1 MTTFFNAHGTS
12 PSLNGKFLDLNFG
25 LDESEELREGR
36 AWVSVEEL
44 ATDDDSDGEAVDLDF
59 EERILN
65 ALDNQYDEP
74 FFDWEDPDLLYTDRE
89 IASWIHTQYAD
100 TFEQLSNSPVGPTS
114 EILVVEVDDWLPSFS
129 SNHESPTRLS
139 WDDEDAKWRRTW
151 RSRNC
156 QKKAKWRVNGRRAK
170 KDSNHRRSVRHAQ
183 MEISNAYTAENFLD
197 DNAMLTHDESY
208 YYDWSQDPGPV
219 VERTLNIY
227 EPYYDDM
234 FWDYGMDMFMS
245 DHDYDLHYHDDPIE
259 DNLHD
264 YDYFM
269 SDDEDIAQMWAEMY
283 HAMEWEAEEF
293 MPSFGSTIIRAKRRK
308 YDFDAKPDFKRS
320 RNHTAR
326 RGWKR
331 LASPKRH
338 GRESIRGIP
347 IWMTQG
353 YTAERF
359 LTENALVN

>member
-12 PSLNGKFLDLNFG
+12 PSLDGKFLDLNFG
-25 LDESEELREGR
+25 LDEPEELREGR

-44 ATDDDSDGEAVDLDF
+44 ATDDDSDDEAVDTDF
-59 EERILN
+59 EDRILN
-65 ALDNQYDEP
+65 ALDNQYDEL
-74 FFDWEDPDLLYTDRE
+74 FFDWEDPDY
-89 IASWIHTQYAD
+89 
-100 TFEQLSNSPVGPTS
+100 LSIRNIPDWVQTRYGDIIERLGNSTVGPTS
-114 EILVVEVDDWLPSFS
+114 EILVVEADDWLPSFS

-139 WDDEDAKWRRTW
+139 WDDDDAKWRRTW
-151 RSRNC
+151 RSRNA
-156 QKKAKWRVNGRRAK
+156 QKKARWRIDGRRGK
-170 KDSNHRRSVRHAQ
+170 KDSNHRESVRYAQ
-183 MEISNAYTAENFLD
+183 IEMFDAYTAENFLD

-208 YYDWSQDPGPV
+208 YYDWSQDPEPV
-219 VERTLNIY
+219 VERTLYIY
-227 EPYYDDM
+227 EPYYDDLY
-234 FWDYGMDMFMS
+234 WDYGMDMFLS
-245 DHDYDLHYHDDPIE
+245 DS
-259 DNLHD
+259 D
-264 YDYFM
+264 YDYHYDDRFEDEYHM
-269 SDDEDIAQMWAEMY
+269 LDDEDIAQDPVELYAFEEVEM
-283 HAMEWEAEEF
+283 AEF

-347 IWMTQG
+347 IWMTPG

-359 LTENALVN
+359 LTENALIN